1 MMRVLRIVTFTGAAF
16 LLAFACAS
24 CGGGGRKTP
33 TTNELRELVE
43 TATQE
48 QVKATYGYP
57 TAVLYESADV
67 VVWVY
72 QQGGETIQAEDYRF
86 HTTAAP
92 CFMYGLWFSSEGV
105 LQKWEKR
112 SCADVPDPA
121 AVFELGYAPVG
132 GN

>member
-1 MMRVLRIVTFTGAAF
+1 MMRVLRIVTFTGVTL
-16 LLAFACAS
+16 LLAFACVS
-24 CGGGGRKTP
+24 CGGGGQKTP
-33 TTNELRELVE
+33 TTNELADMVE

-57 TAVLYESADV
+57 SAVLYESAGV

-72 QQGGETIQAEDYRF
+72 QEGGETVRADDYRF
-86 HTTAAP
+86 HTGSAP
-92 CFMYGLWFSSEGV
+92 CFMYGLWFSPEEI

-121 AVFELGYAPVG
+121 AVFELGYAPIG
-132 GN
+132 SQ